1 MKKYRNYLVAAL
13 YIVSIV
19 AMLMNSSCASR
30 CKQQKRY
37 WSTHRAV

>member
-13 YIVSIV
+13 YIISIV
-19 AMLMNSSCASR
+19 AMLMNASCASR
-30 CKQQKRY
+30 CKQQHRY